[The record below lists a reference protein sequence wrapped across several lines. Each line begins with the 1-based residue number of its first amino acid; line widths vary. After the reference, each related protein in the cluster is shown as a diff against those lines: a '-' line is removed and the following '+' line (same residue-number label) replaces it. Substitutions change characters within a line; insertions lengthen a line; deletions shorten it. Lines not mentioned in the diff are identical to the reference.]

1 MPSNVF
7 MYQLPVKTEMQQ
19 SDKFLIDD
27 GEETKIIALSTIG
40 QSIFGDDSPSY
51 NFRIKGG
58 QYLQIRD
65 FQKNPNEWRT
75 IIVYNGALAL
85 SGIPDII
92 T

>member
-7 MYQLPVKTEMQQ
+7 MYQLPEKVNIQQ
-19 SDKFLIDD
+19 TDKFLLDD
-27 GEETKIIALSTIG
+27 GEDTKIVALSTIG
-40 QSIFGDDSPSY
+40 QTIFGNDSPSH
-51 NFRIKGG
+51 NFRIKDG

-75 IIVYNGALAL
+75 IIVFNGALAL
-85 SGIPDII
+85 SGIPDVI